1 MRVSQR
7 FDEIRV
13 YEGIAERTGVH
24 VERSAVRRSA
34 GCCRSVT
41 ELLRKARDAGD
52 GYFYLP
58 LDLWPPDRSE
68 LAIHKPWIVV
78 STITDAHASK

>member
-1 MRVSQR
+1 MAPTQP

-24 VERSAVRRSA
+24 FQRNEVRRSG
-34 GCCRSVT
+34 GCCSSLT
-41 ELLRKARDAGD
+41 DLLRKARSAGD

-58 LDLWPPDRSE
+58 PDIWPADTKQM
-68 LAIHKPWIVV
+68 AMQKKWIVI
-78 STITDAHASK
+78 SSLPQNGLPQ